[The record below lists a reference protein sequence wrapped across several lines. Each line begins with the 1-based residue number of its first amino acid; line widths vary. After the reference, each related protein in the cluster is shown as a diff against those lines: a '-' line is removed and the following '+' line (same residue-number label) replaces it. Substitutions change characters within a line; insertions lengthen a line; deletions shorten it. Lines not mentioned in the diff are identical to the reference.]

1 MGCGK
6 KQSAFTL
13 IELLIVVVILGIIAA
28 IVVPQFSIATDDAK
42 LSTLRTNLSTVRAQ
56 LQLYKLEHNDNFPT
70 DNTTFE
76 AQLTAKTDAAG
87 GTTTTDYGPY
97 LMMIPE
103 NPFTGTRDIKAA
115 KVVDAGGANKAAWY
129 YLATDTRLIRANDTE
144 AHHDDW

>member
-28 IVVPQFSIATDDAK
+28 IVVPQFSIATDDAR
-42 LSTLRTNLSTVRAQ
+42 LSTLRTNLATVRSQ
-56 LQLYKLEHNDNFPT
+56 LQLYKLEHQDNFPT

-87 GTTTTDYGPY
+87 AAGTDYGPY

-144 AHHDDW
+144 AHHDDL

>member
-6 KQSAFTL
+6 RKPAFTL

-28 IVVPQFSIATDDAK
+28 IVVPQFTIATDDAR
-42 LSTLRTNLSTVRAQ
+42 LSTLRTNLATVRSQ
-56 LQLYKLEHNDNFPT
+56 LQLYKLEHKDNFPT

-76 AQLTAKTDAAG
+76 AQLTAKTDVAG
-87 GTTTTDYGPY
+87 LPGTDYGPY

-103 NPFTGTRDIKAA
+103 NPFTGTRDITAA
-115 KVVDAGGANKAAWY
+115 KVDASGTNKSAWH

-144 AHHDDW
+144 AHHDDL

>member
-28 IVVPQFSIATDDAK
+28 IVVPQFSIATDDAR
-42 LSTLRTNLSTVRAQ
+42 LSTLRTNLATVRSQ
-56 LQLYKLEHNDNFPT
+56 LQLYKLEHQDNFPT

-87 GTTTTDYGPY
+87 AAGTDYGPY

-115 KVVDAGGANKAAWY
+115 KVVDAGGANKSAWY

-144 AHHDDW
+144 AHHDDL

>member
-6 KQSAFTL
+6 RQPAFTL

-42 LSTLRTNLSTVRAQ
+42 LSTLRTNLSTIRAQ
-56 LQLYKLEHNDNFPT
+56 LLLYKLEHNSSFPT
-70 DNTTFE
+70 DNTKFE
-76 AQLTAKTDAAG
+76 AQMTAKTDVAG
-87 GTTTTDYGPY
+87 AVGTDYGPY

-103 NPFTGTRDIKAA
+103 NPFTGTKDIKAA

-144 AHHDDW
+144 AHHDDL

>member
-6 KQSAFTL
+6 RQPAFTL

-28 IVVPQFSIATDDAK
+28 IVVPQFTIATDDAR
-42 LSTLRTNLSTVRAQ
+42 LSTLRTNLATVRAQ
-56 LQLYKLEHNDNFPT
+56 LQLYKLEHQDNFPT

-87 GTTTTDYGPY
+87 AAGTDYGPY
-97 LMMIPE
+97 LMMVPE

-144 AHHDDW
+144 AHHNDW

>member
-28 IVVPQFSIATDDAK
+28 IVVPQFSIATDDAR
-42 LSTLRTNLSTVRAQ
+42 LSTLRTNLATVRSQ
-56 LQLYKLEHNDNFPT
+56 LQLYKLEHQDNFPT

-87 GTTTTDYGPY
+87 AAGTDYGPY

-115 KVVDAGGANKAAWY
+115 KVVDAGGANKSAWY

>member
-42 LSTLRTNLSTVRAQ
+42 MSTLRTNLSTVRAQ

-87 GTTTTDYGPY
+87 AAGTDYGPY
-97 LMMIPE
+97 LLMVPE
-103 NPFTGTRDIKAA
+103 NPFTGTRDILAA

-129 YLATDTRLIRANDTE
+129 YSAADGRLIRANDTE
-144 AHHDDW
+144 AHHDDL

>member
-6 KQSAFTL
+6 RKPAFTL

-28 IVVPQFSIATDDAK
+28 IVVPQFTIATDDAR
-42 LSTLRTNLSTVRAQ
+42 LSTLRTNLATVRSQ
-56 LQLYKLEHNDNFPT
+56 LQLYKLEHKDNFPT

-87 GTTTTDYGPY
+87 AAGTDYGPY

-103 NPFTGTRDIKAA
+103 NPFTGTRVITATK
-115 KVVDAGGANKAAWY
+115 VDAGGANKSAWY

-144 AHHDDW
+144 AHHDDL

>member
-6 KQSAFTL
+6 RQPAFTL

-28 IVVPQFSIATDDAK
+28 IVVPQFTIATDDAR
-42 LSTLRTNLSTVRAQ
+42 LSTLRTNLATVRAQ
-56 LQLYKLEHNDNFPT
+56 LQLYKLEHQDNFPT

-76 AQLTAKTDAAG
+76 AQLTAKTDVAG
-87 GTTTTDYGPY
+87 LPGTDYGPY

-103 NPFTGTRDIKAA
+103 NPFTGTRDIKTA

-144 AHHDDW
+144 AHHDDG

>member
-13 IELLIVVVILGIIAA
+13 IELLIVVVILGIIVA
-28 IVVPQFSIATDDAK
+28 IVVPQVSIATDDAR

-56 LQLYKLEHNDNFPT
+56 LQLYKLEHQDKFPT
-70 DNTTFE
+70 DNTTFA
-76 AQLTAKTDAAG
+76 AQLTAKTDVAG
-87 GTTTTDYGPY
+87 VAGTDYGPY

-103 NPFTGTRDIKAA
+103 NPFTGTRDITATK
-115 KVVDAGGANKAAWY
+115 VDAGGANKSAWY

-144 AHHDDW
+144 AHHNDW

>member
-6 KQSAFTL
+6 KQSTFTL

-42 LSTLRTNLSTVRAQ
+42 MSTLKTNLGTVRSQ

-76 AQLTAKTDAAG
+76 AQLTAKTDSAGAAG
-87 GTTTTDYGPY
+87 ADYGPY
-97 LMMIPE
+97 LLMVPE
-103 NPFTGTRDIKAA
+103 NPFTGTKDIKAA
-115 KVVDAGGANKAAWY
+115 KVVDAGGANLAAWY
-129 YLATDTRLIRANDTE
+129 YLSTDTRLIRANDTE
-144 AHHDDW
+144 AHHNDL

>member
-1 MGCGK
+1 MGYGK
-6 KQSAFTL
+6 RKPAFTL

-28 IVVPQFSIATDDAK
+28 IVVPQFTIATDDAR
-42 LSTLRTNLSTVRAQ
+42 LSTLRTNLGTIRAQ

-70 DNTTFE
+70 DNTKFE
-76 AQLTAKTDAAG
+76 AQMTAKTDVAG
-87 GTTTTDYGPY
+87 AVGTDYGPY

-103 NPFTGTRDIKAA
+103 NPFTGTNDIKAA

-144 AHHDDW
+144 AHHDDL

>member
-28 IVVPQFSIATDDAK
+28 IVVPQFSIATDDAR
-42 LSTLRTNLSTVRAQ
+42 LSTLRTNLATVRSQ
-56 LQLYKLEHNDNFPT
+56 LQLYKLEHQDNFPT
-70 DNTTFE
+70 EHTTFE

-87 GTTTTDYGPY
+87 AAGTDYGPY

-144 AHHDDW
+144 AHHDDL

>member
-6 KQSAFTL
+6 RQPAFTL

-42 LSTLRTNLSTVRAQ
+42 LSTLRTNLGTIRAQ

-70 DNTTFE
+70 DNTKFE
-76 AQLTAKTDAAG
+76 AQMTAKTDAAG
-87 GTTTTDYGPY
+87 AVGTDYGPY

-103 NPFTGTRDIKAA
+103 NPFTGTRDIKTA
-115 KVVDAGGANKAAWY
+115 KVVDAGGANLAAWY
-129 YLATDTRLIRANDTE
+129 YLATDTRLSRANDTE
-144 AHHDDW
+144 AHHDDL

>member
-6 KQSAFTL
+6 RKPAFTL

-28 IVVPQFSIATDDAK
+28 IVVPQFTIATDDAR
-42 LSTLRTNLSTVRAQ
+42 LSTLRTNLATVRSQ
-56 LQLYKLEHNDNFPT
+56 LQLYKLEHKDNFPT

-87 GTTTTDYGPY
+87 AAGTDYGPY

-144 AHHDDW
+144 AHHDDL